1 MISFTITNKNRARCT
16 VMMLVGLWGNQ
27 YRKSIGMSLPTKY
40 WNATKHQ
47 ARVTWEFN
55 GTEINIAIERWR
67 EIGRQAVE
75 YFVST
80 NHIPT
85 QKEFTAKLDELI
97 PQVESD
103 NYGQDKIFFSYY
115 FENIYIPR
123 YELVRD
129 KKTITKYAQ
138 ALHKF
143 QEFEADMQRKLQI
156 TDINIDFYNH
166 FQHWF
171 YKKGYSRNY
180 FGNIIKIIK
189 QVYRESRVSDGLH
202 NEHGIEHR
210 DFIAPKDS
218 VDNVYLNTE
227 ELQQIYTLDIYAAVR
242 KDAKKGKASE
252 DSNINRKAE
261 ALIRARNL
269 FLIGCYTGLRVS
281 DFSRLR
287 DAHIG
292 KFITIKTQK
301 TGTPVVIPIHPIVH
315 EILATG
321 FDLTHNISPQKLNG
335 QIKELCRLS
344 RFTEEI
350 MINQNIGGKNV
361 EVVRPKYELITS
373 HTARRSFATN
383 AYKAGVPPIS
393 IMKITGHK
401 KESTFLK
408 YIKVSAQ
415 ENADMLSQHPFFTK

>member
-1 MISFTITNKNRARCT
+1 MITFTITNKNRARCT

-55 GTEINIAIERWR
+55 GTKINIEIERWR

-85 QKEFTAKLDELI
+85 QKEFTTKLDELI

-129 KKTITKYAQ
+129 KKTITKYTQ

-180 FGNIIKIIK
+180 FGNIVKIIK
-189 QVYRESRVSDGLH
+189 QVYRESRISDGLH
-202 NEHGIEHR
+202 NEHGTEHR

-227 ELQQIYTLDIYAAVR
+227 ELQQIYALDIYAAVR
-242 KDAKKGKASE
+242 KDAKKGKASD
-252 DSNINRKAE
+252 DSNINKKAE

-321 FDLTHNISPQKLNG
+321 FNLAHNISPQKLNG

-344 RFTEEI
+344 GFTEEI